1 MSPRHQTDVTPY
13 HRSMPVSVEAMLRA
27 HSYMRTGR
35 PSDSWDPD
43 VDDQTF
49 FALLGEMIV
58 VGMHHGND
66 LGDLTLSV
74 TNVTVMPGAGGPIPA
89 GDHVAITVSGRG
101 DWTPEGTWSR
111 EAGASPAP
119 FVTADLEA
127 AIVLSDAI
135 YGYTRQASPETG
147 GITALFPAA
156 TPPEE

>member
-13 HRSMPVSVEAMLRA
+13 HRSMPVSVESMLRA

-35 PSDSWDPD
+35 PSDTWDPD

-58 VGMHHGND
+58 VGLHHGNE
-66 LGDLTLSV
+66 LGELTLSV
-74 TNVTVMPGAGGPIPA
+74 TNVTVMPGAEGPIPA

-101 DWTPEGTWSR
+101 DWTPEQTWSR
-111 EAGASPAP
+111 EAGASEES

-127 AIVLSDAI
+127 AIVASDAI
-135 YGYTRQASPETG
+135 YGYTQASAETG
-147 GITALFPAA
+147 GITAMFPAA
-156 TPPEE
+156 TPPDD